1 MPTQAK
7 SAHGVIVKIGV
18 DTVAELRN
26 ASDVGFTSA
35 LVDVSSHDSGG
46 WGVSIPTLKR
56 GKQIP
61 LEFNWVP
68 TNAGHAALL
77 AAALAGTSVPITITY
92 NLAGVPEWTFNAF
105 VADWGN
111 PTLPVDNALM
121 ARCVLS
127 PDEAMTFTL

>member
-7 SAHGVIVKIGV
+7 SAHGVIIKIGA
-18 DTVAELRN
+18 DTIVELRN
-26 ASDVGFTSA
+26 ASDVGFATA
-35 LVDVSSHDSGG
+35 LVDVSAHDGGG
-46 WGVSIPTLKR
+46 WGVQIPTLKR

-77 AAALAGTSVPITITY
+77 AAALAGTSVPITVTY
-92 NLAGVPEWTFNAF
+92 NLAGAPEWTFNAF
-105 VADWGN
+105 VGDWGN

-121 ARCVLS
+121 VRAVLS